1 MSSPVIGSD
10 FIIASQSQ
18 SLCERLSNLLGLSSK
33 MKLWFDWAF
42 DSNGDATNDLKAM
55 FLPPPGTIMAYYLK
69 APEAT
74 VKSTIAMLGRAAGDT
89 GDPFWVLCDGDST
102 YGSNPDLRGR
112 VIVGGGAGTGLTNR
126 SVDGSVFGAETI
138 TIGQSNIPT
147 KDHYHGVGDT
157 WTPNYTVD
165 DDLTFI
171 QRRWT
176 DPSGQSWGQSVL
188 RSVEAG
194 SSGARNTGFIG
205 TTNAIAVDSTDSGTV
220 SPVSIIPPAMSV
232 WYMMRTPRI
241 A

>member
-1 MSSPVIGSD
+1 MSSPVTGSS
-10 FIIASQSQ
+10 FVIAGQNQSI
-18 SLCERLSNLLGLSSK
+18 CDRLTNLLGLSSK

-42 DSNGDATNDLKAM
+42 TSNGNATTDFKAM
-55 FLPPPGTIMAYYLK
+55 FLPPPGTILAYYLK

-74 VKSTIAMLGRAAGDT
+74 VKSTIEMLGRDAGDT
-89 GDPFWVLCDGDST
+89 SGTPFWVLCDGTSGT
-102 YGSNPDLRGR
+102 PDLRGR
-112 VIVGGGAGTGLTNR
+112 VIVGGGAGAGLTNR

-157 WTPNYTVD
+157 WTPNYDGD

-176 DPSGQSWGQSVL
+176 DPNNQSWGQSVL

-194 SSGARNTGFIG
+194 GSGARNTGFIG

-220 SPVSIIPPAMSV
+220 SPVSIVQPAV
-232 WYMMRTPRI
+232 AIWYMMRTTRE